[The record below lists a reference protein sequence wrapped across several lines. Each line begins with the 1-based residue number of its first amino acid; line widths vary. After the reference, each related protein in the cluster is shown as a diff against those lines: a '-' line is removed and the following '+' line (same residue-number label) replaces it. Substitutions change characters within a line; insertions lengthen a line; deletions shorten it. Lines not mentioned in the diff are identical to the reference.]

1 MWLYLVV
8 DEIAEQFLSLVDG
21 FNEGIDN
28 LEDLVETG
36 TAVAVR
42 ERISVLRHAI
52 LSVRGVLEPT
62 RDAAR
67 AVLDNRVELDH
78 DELFPREIEIHF
90 ADTYDKLLRASDG
103 LDLSR
108 DLLAGVRDYH
118 QAQIANNQNE
128 VMKRLTVSGG
138 AARPH
143 IHRWPVRHEHQ
154 GRAGIPLP
162 VRVRLCLDAD
172 RCHDHRS
179 TRLFPTQKVVLRNCA
194 GGGLLECSSHSRVE
208 PREGNLATWRRP

>member
-103 LDLSR
+103 LSP
-108 DLLAGVRDYH
+108 ATSSQEY
-118 QAQIANNQNE
+118 A
-128 VMKRLTVSGG
+128 TTT
-138 AARPH
+138 RP
-143 IHRWPVRHEHQ
+143 
-154 GRAGIPLP
+154 
-162 VRVRLCLDAD
+162 
-172 RCHDHRS
+172 RS
-179 TRLFPTQKVVLRNCA
+179 PTTKTR
-194 GGGLLECSSHSRVE
+194 S
-208 PREGNLATWRRP
+208 